1 MPGNINANTSAQTK
15 TSGVCKWEKIGRK
28 IWRKLMTK
36 LEELE
41 AKRVAFSVARVATEV
56 ARGNCDVAMKTFEAA
71 WIVKS
76 TAFAAWCVAKAAYK
90 VELDKQEN

>member
-1 MPGNINANTSAQTK
+1 
-15 TSGVCKWEKIGRK
+15 
-28 IWRKLMTK
+28 MTK

-90 VELDKQEN
+90 VELDKQEKADEQRNH